1 MWEVWRMK
9 RRRRRTFWWGRRSS
23 PDGRRE
29 RAPWNAWEGSRLWV
43 GGPLCR
49 GSRKALRKEE
59 TSTLHFTSY
68 TLSISNF
75 SFLRGPIGLRRCL
88 LTRAKRFSTFISPP
102 LRSTAFYL
110 LAVLYFSRD
119 FLWISLCTLKTKQPV
134 FFFFPLQLSR
144 SRMQIILSRL
154 SKKSEEDEKERV
166 LNVRWRC
173 LLWMFAVTEDVCFVT
188 LNESDI

>member
-1 MWEVWRMK
+1 M
-9 RRRRRTFWWGRRSS
+9 
-23 PDGRRE
+23 
-29 RAPWNAWEGSRLWV
+29 

-154 SKKSEEDEKERV
+154 LKKSEEDEKERV
-166 LNVRWRC
+166 LNVR
-173 LLWMFAVTEDVCFVT
+173 
-188 LNESDI
+188 